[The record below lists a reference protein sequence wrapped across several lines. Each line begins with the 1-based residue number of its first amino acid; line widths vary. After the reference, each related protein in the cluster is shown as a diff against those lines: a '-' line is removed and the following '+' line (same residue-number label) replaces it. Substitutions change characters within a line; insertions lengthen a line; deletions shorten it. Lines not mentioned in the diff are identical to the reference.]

1 MSVINKML
9 QDLEKRQQG
18 HSLSNVAVHQAQYL
32 GRPNPSRKWL
42 VISLVSL
49 LVGGLSVYAFQASYG
64 VKSVADDSV
73 NPVVRAQTQPDNA
86 SPQTDTSP
94 LETEATK
101 STDTT
106 TPTEPTAEMAQVS
119 PPSTAA
125 PAKEISASAESAPS
139 VAQSSRVN
147 AAAVEARSEQT
158 TVSIAA
164 NTSSNTPNKAALTQ
178 ELAQTQSEP
187 QQVAVKANQADVNAK
202 QSEVKI
208 IQTEPK
214 TSESVVPAATQ
225 VSSQTTPQASSQAS
239 AQAQS
244 TGQMAIREVKLSP
257 SQLAQKQL
265 VLAADAEKQG
275 QLVKAMDFYAKAL
288 KLDPSLHE
296 SRKQLAAL
304 HYGQGELAQA
314 AEVLAQ
320 GRLLYPQEFEFA
332 LLLAR
337 VQHAMGET
345 DSALASLAQIPDSH
359 SLARQKWLAQTD
371 LAQKQGQYPLVEQAY
386 RKLLQQEPQQGKWWM
401 GLAYALDSQQQFGPA
416 SQAYRTALSYSG
428 LSTQATAFIEQR
440 LQQLGD
446 SQ

>member
-18 HSLSNVAVHQAQYL
+18 HALCNVAVHQAQYL

-49 LVGGLSVYAFQASYG
+49 LVGCLSVYAFQASYG
-64 VKSVADDSV
+64 VKSVADNSV
-73 NPVVRAQTQPDNA
+73 NPVASAQTQPDNA
-86 SPQTDTSP
+86 SSQTDKSP
-94 LETEATK
+94 LETETMI
-101 STDTT
+101 
-106 TPTEPTAEMAQVS
+106 PTEPTAEMAQVS
-119 PPSTAA
+119 PSSTEV
-125 PAKEISASAESAPS
+125 PAKELSASAESAPS

-147 AAAVEARSEQT
+147 AAAVEPTSEPIT
-158 TVSIAA
+158 ESVAA
-164 NTSSNTPNKAALTQ
+164 HNSSNTPNKAVLTQ
-178 ELAQTQSEP
+178 ESAQTQAEP
-187 QQVAVKANQADVNAK
+187 QQVTAKVNQADVNANR
-202 QSEVKI
+202 SEVKI
-208 IQTEPK
+208 TQTEPK
-214 TSESVVPAATQ
+214 TSEPVVPAAATQ
-225 VSSQTTPQASSQAS
+225 ASRQTTPQASSQAS

-244 TGQMAIREVKLSP
+244 VGQMAIREVKLSP

-275 QLVKAMDFYAKAL
+275 QLVKAMDYYAKAL

-345 DSALASLAQIPDSH
+345 DSALASLAQIPDNH

-428 LSTQATAFIEQR
+428 LSTQAMAFIEQR

>member
-18 HSLSNVAVHQAQYL
+18 HALSNVAVHQAQYV

-64 VKSVADDSV
+64 VKSVADSA
-73 NPVVRAQTQPDNA
+73 NPVMSSQTQVDNA
-86 SPQTDTSP
+86 SPQTDKSP
-94 LETEATK
+94 LETETTK
-101 STDTT
+101 STYTT
-106 TPTEPTAEMAQVS
+106 IPTEPTAEMVQVS
-119 PPSTAA
+119 PLSTEV
-125 PAKEISASAESAPS
+125 PAKDMSASAESSLS
-139 VAQSSRVN
+139 VAQSTRVN
-147 AAAVEARSEQT
+147 AAQVEPTSEPRT
-158 TVSIAA
+158 EPVAA
-164 NTSSNTPNKAALTQ
+164 SPSTDTPNNAALAQ
-178 ELAQTQSEP
+178 EQAQTQAEP
-187 QQVAVKANQADVNAK
+187 QQVTAKVNQADVNAN

-208 IQTEPK
+208 TQTDPKASEP
-214 TSESVVPAATQ
+214 VVPAATQ
-225 VSSQTTPQASSQAS
+225 VSSQTSPQASSQTA
-239 AQAQS
+239 AQAA
-244 TGQMAIREVKLSP
+244 GQMAIREVKLSP

-275 QLVKAMDFYAKAL
+275 QLVKAMDYYAKAL

>member
-9 QDLEKRQQG
+9 QDLDKRQQG
-18 HSLSNVAVHQAQYL
+18 HSLSNVAVHQAQFL

-49 LVGGLSVYAFQASYG
+49 LVGGVSVYTFQAMYDSRN
-64 VKSVADDSV
+64 ATDNSV
-73 NPVVRAQTQPDNA
+73 NTVVSAQTPSDNTN
-86 SPQTDTSP
+86 PQTDT
-94 LETEATK
+94 
-101 STDTT
+101 
-106 TPTEPTAEMAQVS
+106 
-119 PPSTAA
+119 
-125 PAKEISASAESAPS
+125 PAKDMSASAESAPS
-139 VAQSSRVN
+139 MAQSPRVN
-147 AAAVEARSEQT
+147 AAPVEPTSEPTIESVAV
-158 TVSIAA
+158 
-164 NTSSNTPNKAALTQ
+164 NSSTDTANKAALPQ
-178 ELAQTQSEP
+178 ESVQAQTEP
-187 QQVAVKANQADVNAK
+187 QQVAVKANQAEVNVN

-208 IQTEPK
+208 TQTEARA
-214 TSESVVPAATQ
+214 SEPVESAA
-225 VSSQTTPQASSQAS
+225 
-239 AQAQS
+239 AQP
-244 TGQMAIREVKLSP
+244 TGQMAVTEVKLSP

-265 VLAADAEKQG
+265 VLASDAEKQG
-275 QLVKAMDFYAKAL
+275 QLVKAMDYYAKAL

-304 HYGQGELAQA
+304 HYGQGEQPQA

-337 VQHAMGET
+337 VQHAMGDT
-345 DSALASLAQIPDSH
+345 DAALASLAQIPDSH
-359 SLARQKWLAQTD
+359 PLARQKWLAQTD
-371 LAQKQGQYPLVEQAY
+371 LAQKQRQYPLVEQAY

-401 GLAYALDSQQQFGPA
+401 GLAYALDSQKQFAQA

>member
-9 QDLEKRQQG
+9 QDLDKRQQG

-32 GRPNPSRKWL
+32 GRPNSSRKWL

-49 LVGGLSVYAFQASYG
+49 LVGGVSVYAFQAMYDSRN
-64 VKSVADDSV
+64 ATDNSV
-73 NPVVRAQTQPDNA
+73 NTVVSAQTPSDNTN
-86 SPQTDTSP
+86 PQTDT
-94 LETEATK
+94 
-101 STDTT
+101 
-106 TPTEPTAEMAQVS
+106 
-119 PPSTAA
+119 
-125 PAKEISASAESAPS
+125 PAKDMSASAESAPS
-139 VAQSSRVN
+139 MAQSPRVN
-147 AAAVEARSEQT
+147 AAPVEPTSEPTIESVAV
-158 TVSIAA
+158 
-164 NTSSNTPNKAALTQ
+164 NSSTDTANKAALPQ
-178 ELAQTQSEP
+178 ESVQAQTEP
-187 QQVAVKANQADVNAK
+187 QQVAVKANQAEVNVN

-208 IQTEPK
+208 TQTEARA
-214 TSESVVPAATQ
+214 SESVESASTQ
-225 VSSQTTPQASSQAS
+225 ALSQAS
-239 AQAQS
+239 AQP
-244 TGQMAIREVKLSP
+244 TGQMAVTEVKLSP

-265 VLAADAEKQG
+265 VLASDAEKQG
-275 QLVKAMDFYAKAL
+275 QLVKAMDYYAKAL

-304 HYGQGELAQA
+304 HYGQGEQPQA

-337 VQHAMGET
+337 VQHAMGDT
-345 DSALASLAQIPDSH
+345 DAALASLAQIPDSH
-359 SLARQKWLAQTD
+359 PLARQKWLAQTD

-401 GLAYALDSQQQFGPA
+401 GLAYALDSQKQFTQA

>member
-9 QDLEKRQQG
+9 QDLDKRQQG
-18 HSLSNVAVHQAQYL
+18 HSLSNVAVHQGQYL
-32 GRPNPSRKWL
+32 GRPNSSRKWL

-49 LVGGLSVYAFQASYG
+49 LVGGLSVYAFQATYG
-64 VKSVADDSV
+64 VKSVAVNSA
-73 NPVVRAQTQPDNA
+73 NPVASAQIQLDKA
-86 SPQTDTSP
+86 SLQTDERP
-94 LETEATK
+94 LETEATTPTQASPS
-101 STDTT
+101 STD
-106 TPTEPTAEMAQVS
+106 ASVKEM
-119 PPSTAA
+119 
-125 PAKEISASAESAPS
+125 SASAESATNVAQPPS
-139 VAQSSRVN
+139 VNTAPLEPRSEQT
-147 AAAVEARSEQT
+147 RSEQT
-158 TVSIAA
+158 TASIAA
-164 NTSSNTPNKAALTQ
+164 NTSSDTPNKAALTQ
-178 ELAQTQSEP
+178 ELVQAQSEP
-187 QQVAVKANQADVNAK
+187 LLVTAKTNQADVTAS
-202 QSEVKI
+202 QSEVKTT
-208 IQTEPK
+208 QTEGK
-214 TSESVVPAATQ
+214 ASEPVVPAATQ
-225 VSSQTTPQASSQAS
+225 VSSKASSQAQS
-239 AQAQS
+239 A
-244 TGQMAIREVKLSP
+244 GQMAIREVKLSP

-265 VLAADAEKQG
+265 VLATDAEKQG
-275 QLVKAMDFYAKAL
+275 QLVKAMDYYAKAL
-288 KLDPSLHE
+288 KFDPSLHE

-345 DSALASLAQIPDSH
+345 DLALTSLAQIPDSH

-428 LSTQATAFIEQR
+428 LSSQATAFIEQR

>member
-9 QDLEKRQQG
+9 QDLDKRQQG

-73 NPVVRAQTQPDNA
+73 NPVASAQTQPDNA
-86 SPQTDTSP
+86 SPKTDTSP

-119 PPSTAA
+119 PSSTDA
-125 PAKEISASAESAPS
+125 PAKNMSASAESTPS
-139 VAQSSRVN
+139 VVQSSRVN
-147 AAAVEARSEQT
+147 AAAVEPTSEQAT
-158 TVSIAA
+158 ESIAA
-164 NTSSNTPNKAALTQ
+164 HSSTDTANKAVLIQ
-178 ELAQTQSEP
+178 ESAQTQSEP
-187 QQVAVKANQADVNAK
+187 QQVTAKVNQADVNAN

-208 IQTEPK
+208 TQTDPKASEP
-214 TSESVVPAATQ
+214 VVPAATQ
-225 VSSQTTPQASSQAS
+225 ASRQASSQTA
-239 AQAQS
+239 AQAA
-244 TGQMAIREVKLSP
+244 GQMAIREVKLSP

-275 QLVKAMDFYAKAL
+275 QLVKAMDYYAKAL

>member
-64 VKSVADDSV
+64 VKSIADNIA
-73 NPVVRAQTQPDNA
+73 NPVMSLQTQPDNG
-86 SPQTDTSP
+86 SPQIDTSP
-94 LETEATK
+94 LETE
-101 STDTT
+101 TT
-106 TPTEPTAEMAQVS
+106 TSTEPTAEMAQVS
-119 PPSTAA
+119 PSSTEV
-125 PAKEISASAESAPS
+125 PAKDMSASAESAPR
-139 VAQSSRVN
+139 VAQSPRVN
-147 AAAVEARSEQT
+147 AAQVEPTSEPIT
-158 TVSIAA
+158 ESVAA
-164 NTSSNTPNKAALTQ
+164 SPSTDTPNKAVLTQ
-178 ELAQTQSEP
+178 EQAQTQAEP
-187 QQVAVKANQADVNAK
+187 QQVAVKVNQADVNAN

-208 IQTEPK
+208 TQTEPK
-214 TSESVVPAATQ
+214 ASEPFVPAATQ
-225 VSSQTTPQASSQAS
+225 ASSQTTPQASSQAS
-239 AQAQS
+239 PQAQS

-275 QLVKAMDFYAKAL
+275 QLVKAMDYYAKAL

>member
-9 QDLEKRQQG
+9 QDLDKRQQG
-18 HSLSNVAVHQAQYL
+18 HSLSNVAVHQAQFL
-32 GRPNPSRKWL
+32 GRPNTSRKWL

-64 VKSVADDSV
+64 VKSVVDDSV
-73 NPVVRAQTQPDNA
+73 NPVASAQTQPDNV
-86 SPQTDTSP
+86 SPKTNTSP
-94 LETEATK
+94 LETETTK

-147 AAAVEARSEQT
+147 AAAVEAMSEQT

-164 NTSSNTPNKAALTQ
+164 SPSTDTPNKAALTQ
-178 ELAQTQSEP
+178 ESAQTQAES
-187 QQVAVKANQADVNAK
+187 QQVAVKANQAEVNVN

-208 IQTEPK
+208 TQTEARA
-214 TSESVVPAATQ
+214 SEPVESAA
-225 VSSQTTPQASSQAS
+225 
-239 AQAQS
+239 AQP
-244 TGQMAIREVKLSP
+244 TGQMAVTEVKLSP

-265 VLAADAEKQG
+265 VLASDAEKQG
-275 QLVKAMDFYAKAL
+275 QLVKAMDYYAKAL

-304 HYGQGELAQA
+304 HYSQGEQPQA

-337 VQHAMGET
+337 VQHAMADT
-345 DSALASLAQIPDSH
+345 DAALASLAQIPDSH
-359 SLARQKWLAQTD
+359 PLARQKWLAQTAD
-371 LAQKQGQYPLVEQAY
+371 GFSPKTGAISV
-386 RKLLQQEPQQGKWWM
+386 
-401 GLAYALDSQQQFGPA
+401 S
-416 SQAYRTALSYSG
+416 
-428 LSTQATAFIEQR
+428 
-440 LQQLGD
+440 
-446 SQ
+446 

>member
-9 QDLEKRQQG
+9 QDLDKRQQG
-18 HSLSNVAVHQAQYL
+18 HSLSNVAVHQAQFL
-32 GRPNPSRKWL
+32 GRPNTSRKWL

-49 LVGGLSVYAFQASYG
+49 FVGGVSVYAFQAMYDSRN
-64 VKSVADDSV
+64 ATDNSV
-73 NPVVRAQTQPDNA
+73 NTVMSAQTQSDNTN
-86 SPQTDTSP
+86 PQTDT
-94 LETEATK
+94 
-101 STDTT
+101 
-106 TPTEPTAEMAQVS
+106 
-119 PPSTAA
+119 
-125 PAKEISASAESAPS
+125 PAKDMSASVESAPS
-139 VAQSSRVN
+139 VAQSPRVN
-147 AAAVEARSEQT
+147 ASEPT
-158 TVSIAA
+158 TESVAA
-164 NTSSNTPNKAALTQ
+164 NTSPDMPNRAALPQ
-178 ELAQTQSEP
+178 ESVQAHTEP
-187 QQVAVKANQADVNAK
+187 QQVAVKANQAEVNVN

-208 IQTEPK
+208 TQAEAKASEPV
-214 TSESVVPAATQ
+214 ESAST
-225 VSSQTTPQASSQAS
+225 QASSQAA
-239 AQAQS
+239 AQP
-244 TGQMAIREVKLSP
+244 TGQMAVTEVKLSP

-265 VLAADAEKQG
+265 VLASDAEKQG
-275 QLVKAMDFYAKAL
+275 QLVKAMDYYAKAL

-304 HYGQGELAQA
+304 HYGQGEQPQA

-337 VQHAMGET
+337 VQHAMGDT
-345 DSALASLAQIPDSH
+345 DAALASLAQIPDSH
-359 SLARQKWLAQTD
+359 PLARQKWLAQTD

-401 GLAYALDSQQQFGPA
+401 GLAYALDSQKQFTQA

>member
-9 QDLEKRQQG
+9 QDLDKRQQG
-18 HSLSNVAVHQAQYL
+18 HSLSNVAVHQAQFL

-49 LVGGLSVYAFQASYG
+49 LVGGVSVYTFQAMYDSRN
-64 VKSVADDSV
+64 ATDNSV
-73 NPVVRAQTQPDNA
+73 NTVVSAQTPSDNTN
-86 SPQTDTSP
+86 PQTDT
-94 LETEATK
+94 
-101 STDTT
+101 
-106 TPTEPTAEMAQVS
+106 
-119 PPSTAA
+119 
-125 PAKEISASAESAPS
+125 PAKDMSASVESAPS

-147 AAAVEARSEQT
+147 AAPVEPTSEPT
-158 TVSIAA
+158 TESVAA
-164 NTSSNTPNKAALTQ
+164 NTSPDIPNKAALPQ
-178 ELAQTQSEP
+178 ESVQAQTEP
-187 QQVAVKANQADVNAK
+187 QQVAVKANQAEVNVN

-208 IQTEPK
+208 TQTEAK
-214 TSESVVPAATQ
+214 ASEPVESAST
-225 VSSQTTPQASSQAS
+225 QASSQAS
-239 AQAQS
+239 AQP
-244 TGQMAIREVKLSP
+244 TGQMAVTEVKLSP

-265 VLAADAEKQG
+265 VLASDVEKQG
-275 QLVKAMDFYAKAL
+275 QLVKAMDYYAKAL

-304 HYGQGELAQA
+304 HYGQGEQSQA

-337 VQHAMGET
+337 VQHAMGDT
-345 DSALASLAQIPDSH
+345 DAALASLAQIPDSH
-359 SLARQKWLAQTD
+359 PLARQKWLAQTD
-371 LAQKQGQYPLVEQAY
+371 LAQKQRQYPLVEQAY

-401 GLAYALDSQQQFGPA
+401 GLAYALDSQKQFAQA

>member
-9 QDLEKRQQG
+9 QDLDKRQQG
-18 HSLSNVAVHQAQYL
+18 HSLSNVAVHQAQFL

-49 LVGGLSVYAFQASYG
+49 LVGGVSVYAFQAMYDSRN
-64 VKSVADDSV
+64 ATDNSV
-73 NPVVRAQTQPDNA
+73 NTVVSAQTPSDNTN
-86 SPQTDTSP
+86 PQTDT
-94 LETEATK
+94 
-101 STDTT
+101 
-106 TPTEPTAEMAQVS
+106 
-119 PPSTAA
+119 
-125 PAKEISASAESAPS
+125 PAKDMSASVESAPS
-139 VAQSSRVN
+139 VALSPRVN
-147 AAAVEARSEQT
+147 ASEPT
-158 TVSIAA
+158 TESVAA
-164 NTSSNTPNKAALTQ
+164 NTSPDMPNRAALPQ
-178 ELAQTQSEP
+178 ESVQAHTEP
-187 QQVAVKANQADVNAK
+187 QQVAVKANQAEVNVN

-208 IQTEPK
+208 TQTEAK
-214 TSESVVPAATQ
+214 ASEAVESASTQ
-225 VSSQTTPQASSQAS
+225 ASIQASSQAA
-239 AQAQS
+239 AQP
-244 TGQMAIREVKLSP
+244 TGQMAVTEVKLSP

-265 VLAADAEKQG
+265 VLASDAEKQG
-275 QLVKAMDFYAKAL
+275 QLVKAMDYYAKAL

-304 HYGQGELAQA
+304 HYGQGEQPQA

-337 VQHAMGET
+337 VQHAMGDT
-345 DSALASLAQIPDSH
+345 DAALASLAQIPDSH
-359 SLARQKWLAQTD
+359 PLARQKWLAQTD

-401 GLAYALDSQQQFGPA
+401 GLAYALDSQKQFTQA

>member
-18 HSLSNVAVHQAQYL
+18 HALSNVAVHQAQYL

-64 VKSVADDSV
+64 VKSVVDDSV
-73 NPVVRAQTQPDNA
+73 NPVASAQTQPDNV
-86 SPQTDTSP
+86 SPKTNTSP
-94 LETEATK
+94 LETETTK

-147 AAAVEARSEQT
+147 AAAVEAMSEQT

-164 NTSSNTPNKAALTQ
+164 SPSTDTPNKAALTQ
-178 ELAQTQSEP
+178 ESVQTQAES
-187 QQVAVKANQADVNAK
+187 QQVAVKANQADVNAN

-208 IQTEPK
+208 TQTETKASDP
-214 TSESVVPAATQ
+214 VVPAATQ
-225 VSSQTTPQASSQAS
+225 ASSQASSQAS
-239 AQAQS
+239 AQAA
-244 TGQMAIREVKLSP
+244 GKMAIREVKLSP

-275 QLVKAMDFYAKAL
+275 QLVKAMDYYAKAL

>member
-9 QDLEKRQQG
+9 QDLDKRQQG
-18 HSLSNVAVHQAQYL
+18 HSLSNVAVYQAQYQ

-42 VISLVSL
+42 AISLVSL

-64 VKSVADDSV
+64 VKSIADNSA
-73 NPVVRAQTQPDNA
+73 NPVASSQTQPDKA

-94 LETEATK
+94 LETETTK
-101 STDTT
+101 STETT
-106 TPTEPTAEMAQVS
+106 TPTEPTADMVQVS
-119 PPSTAA
+119 PSSTDA
-125 PAKEISASAESAPS
+125 PAKDMSASAESTPS

-147 AAAVEARSEQT
+147 AAAVEPTSEPIT
-158 TVSIAA
+158 ESVAA
-164 NTSSNTPNKAALTQ
+164 HTSSDTPNKAVLTQ
-178 ELAQTQSEP
+178 ESVQAPAES
-187 QQVAVKANQADVNAK
+187 QQVAVKANQADVNAN

-208 IQTEPK
+208 TQTEPK
-214 TSESVVPAATQ
+214 ASEPVVPAATQ
-225 VSSQTTPQASSQAS
+225 ASSQTST
-239 AQAQS
+239 QAQS
-244 TGQMAIREVKLSP
+244 AGQMAIREVKLSP

-275 QLVKAMDFYAKAL
+275 QLVKAMDYYAKAL

-386 RKLLQQEPQQGKWWM
+386 RKLLLQEPQQGKWWM

>member
-64 VKSVADDSV
+64 VKSVADNNV
-73 NPVVRAQTQPDNA
+73 NPVASAQTQVDNA

-106 TPTEPTAEMAQVS
+106 TPTEPTVEMAQVS
-119 PPSTAA
+119 SSSTDA
-125 PAKEISASAESAPS
+125 PTKDMSVSAESISS
-139 VAQSSRVN
+139 VVQSARVN
-147 AAAVEARSEQT
+147 AAPAEPRSEQT
-158 TVSIAA
+158 TESIAA

-178 ELAQTQSEP
+178 ESVQTQAES
-187 QQVAVKANQADVNAK
+187 QQVAVKANQADVNAN

-214 TSESVVPAATQ
+214 TSESVVPVAT
-225 VSSQTTPQASSQAS
+225 QASSQAS
-239 AQAQS
+239 SPASAQAQA

-275 QLVKAMDFYAKAL
+275 QLVKVMDYYAKAL

-371 LAQKQGQYPLVEQAY
+371 LAQKHGQYPLVEQAY

>member
-9 QDLEKRQQG
+9 QDLDKRQQG

-64 VKSVADDSV
+64 VKSVADNSV
-73 NPVVRAQTQPDNA
+73 NPVASSQTQPDNA
-86 SPQTDTSP
+86 SPQIDTSP
-94 LETEATK
+94 LETETTK
-101 STDTT
+101 STYTT
-106 TPTEPTAEMAQVS
+106 IPTEPTAEMVQVS
-119 PPSTAA
+119 PSSTEV
-125 PAKEISASAESAPS
+125 PAKDMSASAESAPS
-139 VAQSSRVN
+139 VAQSARLN
-147 AAAVEARSEQT
+147 AAQVEPTSEPRAEPVAT
-158 TVSIAA
+158 
-164 NTSSNTPNKAALTQ
+164 NTSTDTSNNAALTQ
-178 ELAQTQSEP
+178 ESAQTQAES
-187 QQVAVKANQADVNAK
+187 QQVAVKANQADVNAN

-208 IQTEPK
+208 IQTDPKASEP
-214 TSESVVPAATQ
+214 VVPAATQ
-225 VSSQTTPQASSQAS
+225 ASRQTSPQASSPAS

-275 QLVKAMDFYAKAL
+275 QLVKAMDYYAKAL
-288 KLDPSLHE
+288 RLDPSLHE

-337 VQHAMGET
+337 VQHVMGET

>member
-18 HSLSNVAVHQAQYL
+18 HALSNVAVHQAQYV

-64 VKSVADDSV
+64 VKSVADNSV
-73 NPVVRAQTQPDNA
+73 NPVASSQTQPDNA
-86 SPQTDTSP
+86 SPQIDTSP
-94 LETEATK
+94 LETETTK
-101 STDTT
+101 STYTT
-106 TPTEPTAEMAQVS
+106 IPTEPTAEMAQVS

-125 PAKEISASAESAPS
+125 PTKDMSVSAESISS

-147 AAAVEARSEQT
+147 AAPVEAMSEQT

-164 NTSSNTPNKAALTQ
+164 SPSTDTPNKAALTQ
-178 ELAQTQSEP
+178 ESAQTQAES
-187 QQVAVKANQADVNAK
+187 QQVVVKANQADVNAN

-208 IQTEPK
+208 TQTEPK
-214 TSESVVPAATQ
+214 ASESVVPDAT
-225 VSSQTTPQASSQAS
+225 QASSQAS
-239 AQAQS
+239 SPASAQAQS
-244 TGQMAIREVKLSP
+244 AGQMAIREVKLSP

-275 QLVKAMDFYAKAL
+275 QLVKAMDYYAKAL

-428 LSTQATAFIEQR
+428 LSTQAMAFIEQR

>member
-9 QDLEKRQQG
+9 QDLDKRQQG
-18 HSLSNVAVHQAQYL
+18 HSLSNVAAHQAQYL
-32 GRPNPSRKWL
+32 GRPNSSRKWL

-49 LVGGLSVYAFQASYG
+49 LVGGLLVYAFQAIYG
-64 VKSVADDSV
+64 VKSVADNSA
-73 NPVVRAQTQPDNA
+73 NPVASAQIQLDNA
-86 SPQTDTSP
+86 SLQTDERPLEAVKTSP
-94 LETEATK
+94 VEATV
-101 STDTT
+101 
-106 TPTEPTAEMAQVS
+106 EIAQLS
-119 PPSTAA
+119 PPSTDAS
-125 PAKEISASAESAPS
+125 AKEMSASAESTPS
-139 VAQSSRVN
+139 VAQSPRVN
-147 AAAVEARSEQT
+147 AAQVEPMSEPIT
-158 TVSIAA
+158 ESVAA
-164 NTSSNTPNKAALTQ
+164 NTSTDMANQAALTQ
-178 ELAQTQSEP
+178 ESAQTQAES
-187 QQVAVKANQADVNAK
+187 QQVTAKANQADVNAN

-208 IQTEPK
+208 TQTEPK
-214 TSESVVPAATQ
+214 ASEPVVPAATQ
-225 VSSQTTPQASSQAS
+225 VSSQASSQTA
-239 AQAQS
+239 AQAA
-244 TGQMAIREVKLSP
+244 GQMAIREVKLSP

-265 VLAADAEKQG
+265 VLAVDAEKQG
-275 QLVKAMDFYAKAL
+275 QLVKAMDYYAKAL

>member
-9 QDLEKRQQG
+9 QDLDKRQQG
-18 HSLSNVAVHQAQYL
+18 HSLSNVAVHQAQFL

-49 LVGGLSVYAFQASYG
+49 LAGGVSVYAFQAMYDSRN
-64 VKSVADDSV
+64 ATDNSV
-73 NPVVRAQTQPDNA
+73 NTVMSAQTQSDNTN
-86 SPQTDTSP
+86 PQTDT
-94 LETEATK
+94 
-101 STDTT
+101 
-106 TPTEPTAEMAQVS
+106 
-119 PPSTAA
+119 
-125 PAKEISASAESAPS
+125 PAKDMSASAESAPS
-139 VAQSSRVN
+139 MAQSPRVN
-147 AAAVEARSEQT
+147 AAPVEPTSEPTIESVAV
-158 TVSIAA
+158 
-164 NTSSNTPNKAALTQ
+164 NSSTDTANKAALPQ
-178 ELAQTQSEP
+178 ESVQAQTEP
-187 QQVAVKANQADVNAK
+187 QQVAVKANQAEVNVN

-208 IQTEPK
+208 TQTEARA
-214 TSESVVPAATQ
+214 SEPVESAA
-225 VSSQTTPQASSQAS
+225 
-239 AQAQS
+239 AQP
-244 TGQMAIREVKLSP
+244 TGQMAVTEVKLSP

-265 VLAADAEKQG
+265 VLASDVEKQG
-275 QLVKAMDFYAKAL
+275 QLVKAMDYYAKAL

-304 HYGQGELAQA
+304 HYGQGEQSQA

-337 VQHAMGET
+337 VQHAMGDT
-345 DSALASLAQIPDSH
+345 DAALASLAQIPDSH
-359 SLARQKWLAQTD
+359 PLARQKWLAQTD

-401 GLAYALDSQQQFGPA
+401 GLAYALDSQKQFTQA

>member
-9 QDLEKRQQG
+9 QDLDKRQQG
-18 HSLSNVAVHQAQYL
+18 HSLSNVAAHQAQYL
-32 GRPNPSRKWL
+32 GRPNSSRKWL

-49 LVGGLSVYAFQASYG
+49 LVGGLSVYAFQATYG
-64 VKSVADDSV
+64 VKSVADNNA
-73 NPVVRAQTQPDNA
+73 NPVASAQIQLDKV
-86 SPQTDTSP
+86 SLQTDERP
-94 LETEATK
+94 LETEAT
-101 STDTT
+101 
-106 TPTEPTAEMAQVS
+106 TPTQPTAEMAQVS
-119 PPSTAA
+119 TAPKEA
-125 PAKEISASAESAPS
+125 PAKGMSASAESATN
-139 VAQSSRVN
+139 VAQPPSVN
-147 AAAVEARSEQT
+147 AASVALRSEQT
-158 TVSIAA
+158 V
-164 NTSSNTPNKAALTQ
+164 LTQ
-178 ELAQTQSEP
+178 ESLQPKREP
-187 QQVAVKANQADVNAK
+187 QPVTAKVNQAEVNAN

-208 IQTEPK
+208 TQTEAKASDPAL
-214 TSESVVPAATQ
+214 PAAAQ
-225 VSSQTTPQASSQAS
+225 VSSKASSQASVKSSSPAS

-244 TGQMAIREVKLSP
+244 AGQMAIREVKLSP

-265 VLAADAEKQG
+265 VLATDAEKQG
-275 QLVKAMDFYAKAL
+275 QLVKAMDYYAKAL
-288 KLDPSLHE
+288 KFDPSLHE

-345 DSALASLAQIPDSH
+345 DLALASLAQIPDSH
-359 SLARQKWLAQTD
+359 PLARQKWLAQTD
-371 LAQKQGQYPLVEQAY
+371 LAQKQGQYSLVEQAY

-428 LSTQATAFIEQR
+428 LSSQATAFIEQR

>member
-9 QDLEKRQQG
+9 QDLDKRQQG
-18 HSLSNVAVHQAQYL
+18 HALSNVAVHQAQYL
-32 GRPNPSRKWL
+32 GRPNSSRKWL

-49 LVGGLSVYAFQASYG
+49 LVGGLSVYAFQATYG
-64 VKSVADDSV
+64 ARSVADNSA
-73 NPVVRAQTQPDNA
+73 NPVASAQTQPDNA
-86 SPQTDTSP
+86 SPQMDTSP
-94 LETEATK
+94 LETE
-101 STDTT
+101 TT
-106 TPTEPTAEMAQVS
+106 TANEPIAEMVKVS
-119 PPSTAA
+119 PSSTEA
-125 PAKEISASAESAPS
+125 PAKEMSASAESTSS
-139 VAQSSRVN
+139 VAQSPRVN
-147 AAAVEARSEQT
+147 TVPLEPRSEQT
-158 TVSIAA
+158 RSEQAIASVAA
-164 NTSSNTPNKAALTQ
+164 NISSDTPSKTELTQ
-178 ELAQTQSEP
+178 YSVQAQAESQLVT
-187 QQVAVKANQADVNAK
+187 AKANQADVTAN

-208 IQTEPK
+208 TQTEAKANDP
-214 TSESVVPAATQ
+214 VVPAAAQ
-225 VSSQTTPQASSQAS
+225 VSSKASSQAS
-239 AQAQS
+239 AQASSQAQS

-275 QLVKAMDFYAKAL
+275 QLVKAMDYYAKAL

-371 LAQKQGQYPLVEQAY
+371 LAQKQGQYLLVEQAY

>member
-18 HSLSNVAVHQAQYL
+18 HALSNVAVHQAQYL

-64 VKSVADDSV
+64 VKSVVDDSV
-73 NPVVRAQTQPDNA
+73 NPVASAQTQPDNV
-86 SPQTDTSP
+86 SPKTNTSP
-94 LETEATK
+94 LETE
-101 STDTT
+101 TT
-106 TPTEPTAEMAQVS
+106 TPTEPTVEMAQVS
-119 PPSTAA
+119 PSSIDA
-125 PAKEISASAESAPS
+125 PAKDMSASS
-139 VAQSSRVN
+139 VAQSTRVN
-147 AAAVEARSEQT
+147 AAQVEPTSEPRT
-158 TVSIAA
+158 EPVAA
-164 NTSSNTPNKAALTQ
+164 SPSTDTPNNAALAQ
-178 ELAQTQSEP
+178 ESAQTQAEP
-187 QQVAVKANQADVNAK
+187 QQVTAKVNQADVNAN

-208 IQTEPK
+208 TQTDPKASEP
-214 TSESVVPAATQ
+214 VVSAATQ
-225 VSSQTTPQASSQAS
+225 VSSQTSPQASSQAS
-239 AQAQS
+239 AQAQA

-275 QLVKAMDFYAKAL
+275 QLVKAMDYYAKAL

>member
-9 QDLEKRQQG
+9 QDLDKRQQG
-18 HSLSNVAVHQAQYL
+18 HSLSNVAVHQAQFL
-32 GRPNPSRKWL
+32 GRPNTSRKWL

-49 LVGGLSVYAFQASYG
+49 LAGGVSVYAFQAMYDSRN
-64 VKSVADDSV
+64 ATDNSV
-73 NPVVRAQTQPDNA
+73 NTVMSAQTPSDNTN
-86 SPQTDTSP
+86 PQADTSSMGA
-94 LETEATK
+94 ETGAE
-101 STDTT
+101 TT
-106 TPTEPTAEMAQVS
+106 IPTEPTAEMVQVS
-119 PPSTAA
+119 PSSTDT
-125 PAKEISASAESAPS
+125 PAKDMSASVESAPS
-139 VAQSSRVN
+139 MAQSPRVN
-147 AAAVEARSEQT
+147 AAPVEPTSEPTTESVAV
-158 TVSIAA
+158 
-164 NTSSNTPNKAALTQ
+164 NTSTDTANKAALTQ
-178 ELAQTQSEP
+178 DSVQAQTEP
-187 QQVAVKANQADVNAK
+187 QQVVVKVNQAEVNVN

-208 IQTEPK
+208 TQTEARA
-214 TSESVVPAATQ
+214 SEPVESASTQAA
-225 VSSQTTPQASSQAS
+225 
-239 AQAQS
+239 AQP
-244 TGQMAIREVKLSP
+244 TGQMAVTEVKLSP

-265 VLAADAEKQG
+265 VLASDAEKQG
-275 QLVKAMDFYAKAL
+275 QLVKAMDYYAKAL

-304 HYGQGELAQA
+304 HYGQGEQPQA

-337 VQHAMGET
+337 VQHAMADT
-345 DSALASLAQIPDSH
+345 DAALASLAQIPDSH
-359 SLARQKWLAQTD
+359 PLARQKWLAQTD

-401 GLAYALDSQQQFGPA
+401 GLAYALDSQKQFTQA